1 MIDLDQAKENLVPGT
16 MLLTTLGYKYL
27 IVTTQGIFRD
37 DGVKY
42 MHFQRVPECC
52 YSCNATLFNDEG
64 ILLDVKI
71 IMIDDLH
78 EIRHN
83 QAEKLLCATSIC
95 IKLDAGN
102 HGWLQDV
109 NYILQTQQ

>member
-1 MIDLDQAKENLVPGT
+1 MIDLDQARECLVPGT

-27 IVTTQGIFRD
+27 IISAQDIFRD
-37 DGVKY
+37 DNVKY
-42 MHFQRVPECC
+42 LYFQRTPNCR
-52 YSCNATLFNDEG
+52 YSCNTTLLSDEG
-64 ILLDVKI
+64 ILDVKI
-71 IMIDDLH
+71 IIIDNLH

-83 QAEKLLCATSIC
+83 QAEKLLCATNIC

-109 NYILQTQQ
+109 NYILRT